1 MVDLSETGVSRAERC
16 DGVFSDKPR
25 VYQKHVEN
33 CGNVGVLRQLNLLCD
48 EVGKLQTLGSIACTD
63 FSPKKVKESQKA
75 KLWHS
80 RDNERSG
87 GRLARSYNQSPP
99 PNDRRR

>member
-1 MVDLSETGVSRAERC
+1 VVDLSETGISRAERC

-25 VYQKHVEN
+25 VYQKNVES

-80 RDNERSG
+80 RDCERSG
-87 GRLARSYNQSPP
+87 GRLARSYNVSPP
-99 PNDRRR
+99 PNHRRR

>member
-1 MVDLSETGVSRAERC
+1 VVDLSETGVSRAERC

-48 EVGKLQTLGSIACTD
+48 VVGKLQTLGPEHRLHRLFADKSKGK
-63 FSPKKVKESQKA
+63 PES
-75 KLWHS
+75 
-80 RDNERSG
+80 
-87 GRLARSYNQSPP
+87 
-99 PNDRRR
+99 